1 MQSQPSDAEMT
12 ADSSNLVSRSRRK
25 LHRVVWSL
33 FGRVLIRAVVR
44 RFKDSSARV
53 TNISE
58 AVDLAFRFESLGV
71 TIKPSQVREEIH
83 ELAQEVE
90 ELRPR
95 VLLEIGTFNGGTL
108 YIFSR
113 AADSDALIISADLP
127 GGLFGGGSPNWM
139 VPFLK
144 SFPNDRQSL
153 RLLRANSHD
162 SKTLEEI
169 KRIIGTRG
177 IDFLFID
184 GDHTYEGVK
193 RDFEMY
199 SPLVNPGGMIAFH
212 DTQPHSVEG
221 VEVSRFWDEVKV
233 RFKSRD
239 IVKDRSQ
246 AWAGIGV
253 LRV

>member
-1 MQSQPSDAEMT
+1 MHSQPSDVET
-12 ADSSNLVSRSRRK
+12 PSVGSNLASRSRRK

-33 FGRVLIRAVVR
+33 FGRALIRVVVR
-44 RFKDSSARV
+44 RFRDSSASV
-53 TNISE
+53 TNVSE
-58 AVDLAFRFESLGV
+58 SVDLAFRFECLGV
-71 TIKPSQVREEIH
+71 AITPSQIREEIH

-90 ELRPR
+90 ELRPK

-113 AADSDALIISADLP
+113 AADSDALILSADLP
-127 GGLFGGGSPNWM
+127 GGLFGGGSPDWM
-139 VPFLK
+139 VPLFR
-144 SFPNDRQSL
+144 SFPKDRQSL

-199 SPLVNPGGMIAFH
+199 SPLVNSGGMIAFH

-233 RFKSRD
+233 GFKSSN
-239 IVKDRSQ
+239 IVKDRNQ